1 MTHELPQD
9 VTPAT
14 TLGFVVAGVSK
25 DAGSVVSA
33 RLIPILAVDHTDALE
48 RASRCHQGFMPTG
61 SISEIEV
68 RDILDKCGATRA
80 AAPANALPI
89 HVVAGYVGDTHAG
102 PAKVLCFAAQSV
114 IDAQARALEQESQF
128 HIVGVLT
135 EDDLLVQLGE
145 INALRAE
152 KAL

>member
-14 TLGFVVAGVSK
+14 ALGFVVAGVDK
-25 DAGSVVSA
+25 NTGSAVSA
-33 RLIPILAVDHTDALE
+33 RLIPILAANHTAALD
-48 RASRCHQGFMPTG
+48 RASRCNPGFMATG
-61 SISEIEV
+61 SISETEV
-68 RDILDKCGATRA
+68 RDILEKCGTTRA
-80 AAPANALPI
+80 ADPSNALPI
-89 HVVAGYVGDTHAG
+89 HVVAGYVGDTQAG

-114 IDAQARALEQESQF
+114 IDAQARALEQENQF